1 MVRSL
6 PTCFQQTAPGSSLCP
21 SPLEGNPSRA
31 HLSGPQWR
39 GLVMRLVL
47 KQGTQGSPV
56 AMSNFRGCQATMGC
70 GKHRG
75 RTNACFSEWSWNLH
89 PGTYTQHL
97 PTCDGCWWLCVCA
110 QGHPPGPLHL
120 EGGSRDRALGG
131 LVLRGQ
137 SLRTSRETGAGN
149 GAFRGLAQHAPQ
161 ASGARPPR
169 SRVHSLPRAFVQGLR
184 RSPCSASGD
193 ARAAGTQRRLWPRPE
208 AARGQTERRGVARQ
222 VRASV
227 LAPGF
232 LHRGRPRAAGSGGRA
247 LRHPARVVLF
257 YRNVV
262 FSLTTSQLPRGI
274 HVH

>member
-1 MVRSL
+1 MHTPHKSVSDTHRACTCKMYEL
-6 PTCFQQTAPGSSLCP
+6 TNAEPTPG
-21 SPLEGNPSRA
+21 NR
-31 HLSGPQWR
+31 GPQH
-39 GLVMRLVL
+39 LNPPS
-47 KQGTQGSPV
+47 QS
-56 AMSNFRGCQATMGC
+56 
-70 GKHRG
+70 
-75 RTNACFSEWSWNLH
+75 
-89 PGTYTQHL
+89 L

-193 ARAAGTQRRLWPRPE
+193 AGAAGTQRRLWPRPE

-222 VRASV
+222 GFR
-227 LAPGF
+227 PGSWLPPPGSTTGCRVQWPCPATSCPCGAF
-232 LHRGRPRAAGSGGRA
+232 LP
-247 LRHPARVVLF
+247 
-257 YRNVV
+257 
-262 FSLTTSQLPRGI
+262 
-274 HVH
+274 